1 MKIYLH
7 FCKNRLKIGQTTTFL
22 VGVRPRMT
30 FAARRLLIVSLALL
44 ALLISTV
51 RAEEE
56 GTKIKLDE
64 AKANVGKEVIVEFKV
79 ESGYFKDDTKP
90 CFLNSKANKND
101 KENFVVVIFPK
112 TLKDFKEAK
121 IEDPAMHYAGKV
133 IRVKGKVEEFMEKLQ
148 IVVKTPKQITLVEE
162 EKKE

>member
-1 MKIYLH
+1 MP
-7 FCKNRLKIGQTTTFL
+7 RLI
-22 VGVRPRMT
+22 RRSIM
-30 FAARRLLIVSLALL
+30 FALALITL
-44 ALLISTV
+44 VTTSV

-56 GTKIKLDE
+56 TPKIKPE
-64 AKANVGKEVIVEFKV
+64 SAKEHVGKEVIVEFKV
-79 ESGYFKDDTKP
+79 ESGYFKSETSP

-121 IEDPAMHYAGKV
+121 IDDPALHYAGKV
-133 IRVKGKVEEFMEKLQ
+133 IRVKGKVEEYMEKMQ
-148 IVVKTPKQITLVEE
+148 IVVKSPKQITLVEE

>member
-1 MKIYLH
+1 MS
-7 FCKNRLKIGQTTTFL
+7 
-22 VGVRPRMT
+22 
-30 FAARRLLIVSLALL
+30 FAARRILLCSLALL
-44 ALLISTV
+44 ALLVTAV
-51 RAEEE
+51 RAEDEA
-56 GTKIKLDE
+56 TKIKLED

-79 ESGYFKDDTKP
+79 ASGYFKDDTKP

-112 TLKDFKEAK
+112 TLKDFKEAM
-121 IEDPAMHYAGKV
+121 IEDPALHYAGKT
-133 IRVKGKVEEFMEKLQ
+133 IRVKGKVEEFMEKMQ